1 MKYRVKGTNVTIAR
15 YDYDEHN
22 VNIILVS
29 PRHLLIR
36 NYEDLTSK
44 QRAYYQL
51 MGYRGCKV
59 AFSLDDLEPY
69 EEVLIS
75 HNTKVGIVYVLS
87 IILIISAFMWAMD
100 LCYNVV
106 SSTMRIGIMMKTLM
120 SYTIILAFDILVF
133 YLLRGG
139 LVVFQYLNRK
149 WKGKLNEQY
158 TMYAIT
164 KLITLFDQ
172 LFSIETI
179 MLFIFI
185 ALGTIETLLNGF

>member
-1 MKYRVKGTNVTIAR
+1 MKYRVKGTDITIAR

-36 NYEDLTSK
+36 NYDGFTSK

-51 MGYRGCKV
+51 MDYRGCKV
-59 AFSLDDLEPY
+59 PFSLDDLEPY

-100 LCYNVV
+100 LCYNVSLFLPLFV
-106 SSTMRIGIMMKTLM
+106 TILFTLIV
-120 SYTIILAFDILVF
+120 IIATCLALCE
-133 YLLRGG
+133 LEL
-139 LVVFQYLNRK
+139 
-149 WKGKLNEQY
+149 
-158 TMYAIT
+158 
-164 KLITLFDQ
+164 
-172 LFSIETI
+172 
-179 MLFIFI
+179 
-185 ALGTIETLLNGF
+185 

>member
-1 MKYRVKGTNVTIAR
+1 MKYRVKGTEITIAS

-100 LCYNVV
+100 LCYNVSLFLPLFV
-106 SSTMRIGIMMKTLM
+106 TILFTLIV
-120 SYTIILAFDILVF
+120 IIATCLALCE
-133 YLLRGG
+133 LEL
-139 LVVFQYLNRK
+139 
-149 WKGKLNEQY
+149 
-158 TMYAIT
+158 
-164 KLITLFDQ
+164 
-172 LFSIETI
+172 
-179 MLFIFI
+179 
-185 ALGTIETLLNGF
+185 

>member
-100 LCYNVV
+100 LCYNVNLFLPLFV
-106 SSTMRIGIMMKTLM
+106 TILFTLIV
-120 SYTIILAFDILVF
+120 IIATCLALCE
-133 YLLRGG
+133 LEL
-139 LVVFQYLNRK
+139 
-149 WKGKLNEQY
+149 
-158 TMYAIT
+158 
-164 KLITLFDQ
+164 
-172 LFSIETI
+172 
-179 MLFIFI
+179 
-185 ALGTIETLLNGF
+185 

>member
-1 MKYRVKGTNVTIAR
+1 MKYRVKGTNITIAR

-51 MGYRGCKV
+51 MGHRGCKV

-69 EEVLIS
+69 EKVLIS

-100 LCYNVV
+100 LCYNVSLFLPLFV
-106 SSTMRIGIMMKTLM
+106 TILFTLIV
-120 SYTIILAFDILVF
+120 IIATCLALCE
-133 YLLRGG
+133 LEL
-139 LVVFQYLNRK
+139 
-149 WKGKLNEQY
+149 
-158 TMYAIT
+158 
-164 KLITLFDQ
+164 
-172 LFSIETI
+172 
-179 MLFIFI
+179 
-185 ALGTIETLLNGF
+185 